1 VITPRRITLL
11 RAADLSGYRGTL
23 VDLARTLDADR
34 AADTFVLVPTAAAAQ
49 QLQRTIQE
57 RHPGAAALPLI
68 GTRASLYQ
76 QLIERLP
83 SAPRMLTAFE
93 REAMLA
99 AGAREAEDG
108 GAPAPFH
115 VRPALVAEMLALY
128 DHVRRVGRTVDDFDR
143 LLTGELE
150 PAAES
155 DRGAAQL
162 LEQTRF
168 LAFAFR
174 AYEAR
179 VNDGG
184 AADEHSVR
192 ARLSAT
198 PAARPLRRIVIAVGD
213 RPFDTDGY
221 WPADVSLL
229 TTIPGLERIDVL
241 STTGVLDAG
250 YLDRLRLAFVEIE
263 EADAGVPASAVAPA
277 LHVPDHNTFAY
288 SYRDREDELEGV
300 ARRLAGTAQSL
311 DRTGLIVARPLPYL
325 YLARGVFAG
334 AGLPFQALDTLPL
347 AGEPYAAAVDL
358 VLECVA
364 ANFTRRAMTAMLRS
378 SHFRFVTDGV
388 EVDRESV
395 RQLDASM
402 AEHRYLGGID
412 RLRALSE
419 TWTGGELPAARAAID
434 AAATLAPLLES
445 RPMLEQVDRLRAFL
459 DAHDRPHPGR
469 RARAR
474 AAIDSALEGL
484 GASYRRHDPSAEG
497 TVTELSASL
506 RRWLGTQ
513 TFDDHTGESGIRI
526 LDAQA
531 ARFADLDDVQIMGAV
546 EGEWPERPRRNVFY
560 PRSLIAP
567 LEPSRPERIAVEE
580 EREQMRSARASFRDL
595 LGLARHTVRIST
607 FSLESESVVE
617 PSSLIEDVPSFGLH
631 AMPVAED
638 RQRSVFAYE
647 TLARQPQNA
656 DSSWAKARV
665 SGAGRE
671 RHRFEGEAGEW
682 VLPRVSVSRLERYMK
697 CPFQFYASNV
707 LQVQEEPKDAT
718 SRSPLERGRFLHE
731 LFETFFHEWQARGH
745 RRITAASMGDART
758 LFEEIAGPAL
768 KSLPPAEA
776 GLEHARLFGSA
787 VGSGIVDRV
796 FAMEAERGAGIRERL
811 MEYELDGVYAFIG
824 EDGSSRDVRLR
835 AKIDRIDVL
844 EDGTFRLIDYKTK
857 YVPDRREAL
866 QLPIY
871 SACVRTS
878 LTRQHG
884 RDVPASE
891 AMYLSFEGPRAV
903 VPLEERGKEF
913 DELTAA
919 AAHRLV
925 AALDNIAAGHYPARP
940 ETKNLCTMCAF
951 TAVCRNVGGAA
962 ESAELKPIATEGAES
977 ADQKARA
984 TEGADSADQKARATE
999 GAESAD
1005 QENA

>member
-1 VITPRRITLL
+1 VITPRRITLR
-11 RAADLSGYRGTL
+11 RAADLSGYRATL
-23 VDLARTLDADR
+23 VDLTRTLDAGR
-34 AADTFVLVPTAAAAQ
+34 AADTFVLVPTAAAAR
-49 QLQRTIQE
+49 QLQRTIRE
-57 RHPGAAALPLI
+57 RLPDFTGALPLI
-68 GTRASLYQ
+68 GTRADLYD

-83 SAPRMLTAFE
+83 SPVRMLTAFE

-99 AGAREAEDG
+99 AGAREAEEAG
-108 GAPAPFH
+108 VPPPFH

-128 DHVRRVGRTVDDFDR
+128 DHVRRAGRGVDDFDR

-168 LAFAFR
+168 LAYAFR
-174 AYEAR
+174 AYETR
-179 VNDGG
+179 LQEGG
-184 AADEHSVR
+184 AADEHS
-192 ARLSAT
+192 ARTELAT
-198 PAARPLRRIVIAVGD
+198 TPSTRPLRRLVLAIGD
-213 RPFDTDGY
+213 RPFDADGY
-221 WPADVSLL
+221 WPADVTLL
-229 TTIPGLERIDVL
+229 TTIAGLEQVEVL
-241 STTGVLDAG
+241 STSGELDAG
-250 YLDRLRLAFVEIE
+250 YLDRLRLAFVGIE
-263 EADAGVPASAVAPA
+263 EPDESPSPIATPV
-277 LHVPDHNTFAY
+277 LQVPDGAVAY

-300 ARRLAGTAQSL
+300 ARRLAGSQHPL

-334 AGLPFQALDTLPL
+334 ARLTFQALDTLPL

-364 ANFTRRAMTAMLRS
+364 ANFTRRAIAAMLRS
-378 SHFRFVTDGV
+378 SHFRFVIDDI
-388 EVDRESV
+388 EIDRESV
-395 RQLDASM
+395 RLLDAKM
-402 AEHRYLGGID
+402 AEHRYLGGVD
-412 RLRALSE
+412 RLRTLLD
-419 TWTGGELPAARAAID
+419 TWTGGERPAARAALG
-434 AAATLAPLLES
+434 AASTLAPLLES
-445 RPMLEQVDRLRAFL
+445 RPMIEQVERLRAFL
-459 DAHDRPHPGR
+459 DAHDRAHPGR

-474 AAIDSALEGL
+474 AAIDSALDGL
-484 GASYRRHDPSAEG
+484 GASYRRHDPSAIG

-513 TFDDHTGESGIRI
+513 TFADDTGDSGVRI
-526 LDAQA
+526 LDVQA

-560 PRSLIAP
+560 PRSLIAQ
-567 LEPSRPERIAVEE
+567 LEPSRPERIALNE
-580 EREQMRSARASFRDL
+580 ERDQMRSARASFRDL
-595 LGLARHTVRIST
+595 LGLARDTVRIST

-617 PSSLIEDVPSFGLH
+617 PSSLIEDVPSFGLRTVT
-631 AMPVAED
+631 AVED
-638 RQRSVFAYE
+638 RARNVFAYE
-647 TLARQPQNA
+647 TLARDPKSA
-656 DSSWAKARV
+656 ESPWARMRAAGAARE
-665 SGAGRE
+665 AR
-671 RHRFEGEAGEW
+671 RFEGEAGAW

-697 CPFQFYASNV
+697 CPFQFYVANV
-707 LQVQEEPKDAT
+707 LQVQEEPRDAT

-731 LFETFFHEWQARGH
+731 LFETFFHEWQARG
-745 RRITAASMGDART
+745 RGRITATSMAEART

-768 KSLPPAEA
+768 RSLPPAEA

-787 VGSGIVDRV
+787 VGSGIADRV

-824 EDGSSRDVRLR
+824 EDGTSRDVRLR

-844 EDGTFRLIDYKTK
+844 DDGTFRLIDYKTK

-871 SACVRTS
+871 SQCVRTS
-878 LTRQHG
+878 LTQQHG
-884 RDVPASE
+884 RDIPASE

-903 VPLEERGKEF
+903 VPLDPSTDSGSPRAKSRGEERGKAF
-913 DELTAA
+913 DDLTAA

-962 ESAELKPIATEGAES
+962 EDTDARAAES
-977 ADQKARA
+977 ADR
-984 TEGADSADQKARATE
+984 
-999 GAESAD
+999 
-1005 QENA
+1005 NA

>member
-1 VITPRRITLL
+1 MITPRRITLL
-11 RAADLSGYRGTL
+11 SVADLAGYRDTL
-23 VDLARTLDADR
+23 VALSTSLDADR
-34 AADTFVLVPTAAAAQ
+34 AADTFILVPTAAAAR
-49 QLQRTIQE
+49 QLQRTIRE
-57 RHPGAAALPLI
+57 RHPGSGVLPQI
-68 GTRASLYQ
+68 GTRADLYQ
-76 QLIERLP
+76 QLSERMP
-83 SAPRMLTAFE
+83 SPPRVLSGFE

-99 AGAREAEDG
+99 AGAREAEDA
-108 GAPAPFH
+108 GAPPPFH
-115 VRPALVAEMLALY
+115 VRPALVAEMLSLY
-128 DHVRRVGRTVDDFDR
+128 DHVRRVGRSVDDFDR

-179 VNDGG
+179 VREGG
-184 AADEHSVR
+184 AGDEHSVR
-192 ARLSAT
+192 ALLASTAS
-198 PAARPLRRIVIAVGD
+198 ARPLQRLVVAIGD
-213 RPFDTDGY
+213 RPFDADGY
-221 WPADVSLL
+221 WPADVTLFTMIS
-229 TTIPGLERIDVL
+229 GLEQIDVL
-241 STTGVLDAG
+241 STTGVLEAG
-250 YLDRLRLAFVEIE
+250 YLDRLRLAFVGIE
-263 EADAGVPASAVAPA
+263 EPDDAPA
-277 LHVPDHNTFAY
+277 ATSTPALQVPDVSTVAY

-300 ARRLAGTAQSL
+300 ARRLTGATHPL
-311 DRTGLIVARPLPYL
+311 ERTGLIVARPLPYL

-378 SHFRFVTDGV
+378 SHFRFVVEDR

-395 RQLDASM
+395 RLLDAQM
-402 AEHRYLGGID
+402 AEQRYLGGSD
-412 RLRALSE
+412 RLRALVE
-419 TWTGGELPAARAAID
+419 TWTEGERPAARAALD
-434 AAATLAPLLES
+434 ASATLAPLLES
-445 RPMLEQVDRLRAFL
+445 RPMIEQVDRLRAFL
-459 DAHDRPHPGR
+459 DTHDRPHPGR

-474 AAIDSALEGL
+474 AAIDAALEGL
-484 GASYRRHDPSAEG
+484 GASYRRHDPSAAG

-513 TFDDHTGESGIRI
+513 TFAEDTGAGGVRI
-526 LDAQA
+526 LDVQA

-546 EGEWPERPRRNVFY
+546 EGEWPERARRNVFY
-560 PRSLIAP
+560 PRSLIAQ
-567 LEPSRPERIAVEE
+567 LEPSRPERIALNE
-580 EREQMRSARASFRDL
+580 ERDQMRSARAMFRDL
-595 LGLARHTVRIST
+595 MGLARDTVRLST

-617 PSSLIEDVPSFGLH
+617 PSSLIEDVPAFGLRSITV
-631 AMPVAED
+631 PED
-638 RQRSVFAYE
+638 RQRSVFGYE
-647 TLARQPQNA
+647 VLARQPKNVE
-656 DSSWAKARV
+656 SPWAKVRAG
-665 SGAGRE
+665 GAGRE
-671 RHRFEGEAGEW
+671 RQRFEGEAGDW

-697 CPFQFYASNV
+697 CPFQFYVANV

-731 LFETFFHEWQARGH
+731 LFETFFHEWQARG
-745 RRITAASMGDART
+745 RRGITASTMGEARA

-768 KSLPPAEA
+768 RSLPPAEA

-811 MEYELDGVYAFIG
+811 MEYELDGVYTFAG
-824 EDGSSRDVRLR
+824 EDGRSRDVRLR

-844 EDGTFRLIDYKTK
+844 DDGTFRLIDYKTK

-878 LTRQHG
+878 LTKQHG

-903 VPLEERGKEF
+903 VPLEERGKNF

-962 ESAELKPIATEGAES
+962 EGAEKAVAAESTES
-977 ADQKARA
+977 ADR
-984 TEGADSADQKARATE
+984 
-999 GAESAD
+999 
-1005 QENA
+1005 NA

>member
-1 VITPRRITLL
+1 
-11 RAADLSGYRGTL
+11 
-23 VDLARTLDADR
+23 
-34 AADTFVLVPTAAAAQ
+34 
-49 QLQRTIQE
+49 
-57 RHPGAAALPLI
+57 
-68 GTRASLYQ
+68 
-76 QLIERLP
+76 
-83 SAPRMLTAFE
+83 MLTAFE

-99 AGAREAEDG
+99 AGAREAEEA
-108 GAPAPFH
+108 GAPPPFH

-128 DHVRRVGRTVDDFDR
+128 DHVRRAGRSVDDFDR

-179 VNDGG
+179 VREGG
-184 AADEHSVR
+184 SDDEHSAR
-192 ARLSAT
+192 ALLV
-198 PAARPLRRIVIAVGD
+198 AAAASRPIRHLVVAVGD
-213 RPFDTDGY
+213 RPFDPDGY
-221 WPADVSLL
+221 WPADVALW
-229 TTIPGLERIDVL
+229 TTIAGLEHVEVL
-241 STTGVLDAG
+241 STIGVLDAG
-250 YLDRLRLAFVEIE
+250 YLDRLRLAFLEIE
-263 EADAGVPASAVAPA
+263 EQDVPPAPATTPA
-277 LHVPDHNTFAY
+277 LHMPADGIAY
-288 SYRDREDELEGV
+288 TYRDREDELEGV
-300 ARRLAGTAQSL
+300 ARRLAGSAQPL
-311 DRTGLIVARPLPYL
+311 ERTGLIVARPLPYL

-364 ANFTRRAMTAMLRS
+364 ANFTRRAITAMLRS
-378 SHFRFVTDGV
+378 SHFRFLDGET
-388 EVDRESV
+388 EVDRETV
-395 RQLDASM
+395 RLLDASM
-402 AEHRYLGGID
+402 AEQRYLGSLE
-412 RLRALSE
+412 RLRALAE
-419 TWTGGELPAARAAID
+419 HWTGGERPAANAAIG
-434 AAATLAPLLES
+434 AAAELAPLLES
-445 RPMLEQVDRLRAFL
+445 RPLIEQVDRLRAFL
-459 DAHDRPHPGR
+459 AAHDRPHPGR

-484 GASYRRHDPSAEG
+484 GASYRRHDPSAAG

-513 TFDDHTGESGIRI
+513 TFADDTGNSGIRI
-526 LDAQA
+526 LDVQA

-546 EGEWPERPRRNVFY
+546 EGEWPERARRNVFY
-560 PRSLIAP
+560 PRSLIAQ
-567 LEPSRPERIAVEE
+567 LEPARPERIALNE
-580 EREQMRSARASFRDL
+580 ERDQMRSARASFRDL
-595 LGLARHTVRIST
+595 IGLAHETVRIST

-617 PSSLIEDVPSFGLH
+617 PSSLIEDVPTFGVRTVTV
-631 AMPVAED
+631 PED
-638 RQRSVFAYE
+638 RKRSVFAYE
-647 TLARQPQNA
+647 MLARDPQSM
-656 DSSWAKARV
+656 DSPWAKVRA
-665 SGAGRE
+665 AGSE
-671 RHRFEGEAGEW
+671 RDRRRFEGEAGPW

-697 CPFQFYASNV
+697 CPFQFYVANV
-707 LQVQEEPKDAT
+707 LQVQEEPRDAT

-731 LFETFFHEWQARGH
+731 LFETFFHEWQARG
-745 RRITAASMGDART
+745 RGRITAASMAEARD
-758 LFEEIAGPAL
+758 LFDEIAGPAL
-768 KSLPPAEA
+768 RSLPPAEA
-776 GLEHARLFGSA
+776 GLEKARLFGSA

-811 MEYELDGVYAFIG
+811 MEYELDGIYTFIG

-878 LTRQHG
+878 LRQQHG
-884 RDVPASE
+884 RDIPASE

-903 VPLEERGKEF
+903 VPLEERGKAF

-951 TAVCRNVGGAA
+951 TAVCRNVGGAPEPEDA
-962 ESAELKPIATEGAES
+962 G
-977 ADQKARA
+977 
-984 TEGADSADQKARATE
+984 
-999 GAESAD
+999 
-1005 QENA
+1005 NA